1 MKQIQLAYRKI
12 IDAQSTS
19 VWERY
24 VFEDSYKEFL
34 MQFQFYNTEN
44 KYYTFSRL
52 SAAIPAAEKLH
63 FLVSTAVTGYITQ
76 LQNKIPGIQ
85 NTLGKIFLPFHLYC
99 FEIIDSDIRDKKA
112 HRVAIIFY
120 SEPLQWLDTI
130 GEHLL
135 ISIHTGK
142 ESTHNKEMI
151 RTELVKLQPFM
162 SIYSLQKTNHATAI
176 PGQDILS

>member
-12 IDAQSTS
+12 IGAQSTS
-19 VWERY
+19 IWEQY

-34 MQFQFYNTEN
+34 MQFQLYNTEN
-44 KYYTFSRL
+44 KYHTFSRL

-76 LQNKIPGIQ
+76 LQNKIPDIQ
-85 NTLGKIFLPFHLYC
+85 NTLGKIFLPFHLYR
-99 FEIIDSDIRDKKA
+99 FEIIDSDIRDKKE
-112 HRVAIIFY
+112 HRIAIIFY

-135 ISIHTGK
+135 ISLNT
-142 ESTHNKEMI
+142 ESNTDKDMAQ
-151 RTELVKLQPFM
+151 TELVKLQPFM